1 MVSRQAR
8 DVVCGCVAGF
18 ASARVATAV
27 LHTLNSVFFVVA
39 LRRSNASVQHTGW
52 PPHHMT
58 QAQQAANNTNA
69 EQQAANDMVVAS

>member
-1 MVSRQAR
+1 M
-8 DVVCGCVAGF
+8 
-18 ASARVATAV
+18 
-27 LHTLNSVFFVVA
+27 VA
-39 LRRSNASVQHTGW
+39 LRRSNASDVVPPINKDKDKASVQHTGW